1 MSSKVFFLAIL
12 AAILSALRVTNR
24 VQFLS
29 PASHIIAK
37 SSCDMFS
44 KMERVPI
51 EGAIGPESFEFDPLG
66 AGPYTGV
73 SDGRIIKWHEI
84 ERRWID
90 FSITSPQREGCEG
103 LHNHEKM
110 EHICGRPLG
119 MRFYRSTGDLY
130 IADAYMGILKV
141 GPEGGLATRI
151 ATEARGVAF
160 GFTNSLDID
169 QASGAVYFTDSSSI
183 YERRNYIG
191 SILSGDKTGRLMK
204 YDFETNQVTVLL
216 NNMSFPNGVALSKDG
231 NYILI
236 AETTKCRVLKY
247 WLKTPKAGTLEVFA
261 QLQGFVD
268 NIKTSPRE
276 GFWVGM
282 HSKREKIVEWLISH
296 PWIGNALLRLPIN
309 LMKAHASLAKYRGSG
324 LAVRLSEDGDIVETF
339 VDISGLGLG
348 SISEVEERDGSLWV
362 GSVTTPFAG
371 RFKL

>member
-37 SSCDMFS
+37 SSCEMFS

-103 LHNHEKM
+103 PHNHEKM

-160 GFTNSLDID
+160 RFTNSLDID

-183 YERRNYIG
+183 YERRY
-191 SILSGDKTGRLMK
+191 SQQK
-204 YDFETNQVTVLL
+204 
-216 NNMSFPNGVALSKDG
+216 P
-231 NYILI
+231 
-236 AETTKCRVLKY
+236 
-247 WLKTPKAGTLEVFA
+247 
-261 QLQGFVD
+261 
-268 NIKTSPRE
+268 
-276 GFWVGM
+276 
-282 HSKREKIVEWLISH
+282 
-296 PWIGNALLRLPIN
+296 
-309 LMKAHASLAKYRGSG
+309 
-324 LAVRLSEDGDIVETF
+324 
-339 VDISGLGLG
+339 
-348 SISEVEERDGSLWV
+348 
-362 GSVTTPFAG
+362 
-371 RFKL
+371 

>member
-1 MSSKVFFLAIL
+1 
-12 AAILSALRVTNR
+12 
-24 VQFLS
+24 
-29 PASHIIAK
+29 
-37 SSCDMFS
+37 
-44 KMERVPI
+44 
-51 EGAIGPESFEFDPLG
+51 
-66 AGPYTGV
+66 
-73 SDGRIIKWHEI
+73 
-84 ERRWID
+84 
-90 FSITSPQREGCEG
+90 
-103 LHNHEKM
+103 
-110 EHICGRPLG
+110 
-119 MRFYRSTGDLY
+119 
-130 IADAYMGILKV
+130 
-141 GPEGGLATRI
+141 
-151 ATEARGVAF
+151 
-160 GFTNSLDID
+160 
-169 QASGAVYFTDSSSI
+169 
-183 YERRNYIG
+183 RNYIG

-324 LAVRLSEDGDIVETF
+324 LAVNLLFLRYHLFTGIA
-339 VDISGLGLG
+339 
-348 SISEVEERDGSLWV
+348 RDLV
-362 GSVTTPFAG
+362 GTYIFNI
-371 RFKL
+371 